1 MLNVKSGKVEKWKS
15 EKLQG
20 SVTNIINVN
29 YVGLLLRNIQE
40 SFELIKLSIIFAAE
54 MSCFLT
60 STELYCGLESNSFS
74 DESFYRVCFG
84 YY

>member
-40 SFELIKLSIIFAAE
+40 SFELIKLSIIFAK
-54 MSCFLT
+54 
-60 STELYCGLESNSFS
+60 
-74 DESFYRVCFG
+74 
-84 YY
+84 